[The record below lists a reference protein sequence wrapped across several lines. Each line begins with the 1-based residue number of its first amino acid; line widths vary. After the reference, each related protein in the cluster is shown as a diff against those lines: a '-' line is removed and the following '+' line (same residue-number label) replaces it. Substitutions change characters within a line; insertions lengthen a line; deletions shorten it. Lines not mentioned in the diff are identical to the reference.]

1 MFVTN
6 TNRPLADPTSVRI
19 CGGGKAADAS
29 FPAVRKQSMVLLC
42 LAGLLAIVA
51 SPGWSAVSPVAS
63 RAETQAP
70 HWLERALPEAG
81 PGLEEL
87 RQGIQKFHENDY
99 QAALASFNEARQL
112 GAGSRVQAAAVFFA
126 AESRARLA
134 VGTQEVQA
142 AILVL
147 EETRRRYPNS
157 PRALWALWRIG
168 SLYWRQGLD
177 QEAIARFDQLIEQG
191 AAGNPLLPFIRLD
204 LADLYIAQG
213 RYASAAKMLRVVRQ
227 YPPDLESLGQATIGL
242 GDIAHAQGQYRQ
254 ARDFYEVGESQG
266 PKLLQG
272 RPLSL
277 FKMGDTYLRL
287 GNWPRALHFLNTGYT
302 IYPHDPVAPLMLV
315 RMADG
320 LRLGGRIQQ
329 AKTLYQTVVERH
341 PETEGE
347 LSALLGLA
355 ELAEKEAV
363 GAADE
368 AEVQNTY
375 GAILKRWS
383 ANPRAAEALL
393 HLAQSYQRAG
403 LVEEAAA
410 AYDKLLR
417 RGDSGPWRAQARQG
431 LETTLQGLSAA
442 GNIVE
447 VANLFLQHRAL
458 LTVPAVDGRT
468 GLLVAGALTQLG
480 LIDSAITLLRASL
493 SAGVPKVQQEY
504 GLKALADAYRKKGD
518 LIHLEQSWK
527 EYLRKYP
534 QGAWRAEARIGLLIG
549 LSRPGQQKEAE
560 KTCQTYLHEK
570 AAIGSN
576 EVANQDLVLLCA
588 DRFAQDGRLEAA
600 QPLYREILKKESASA
615 QGLWAAYQIARAS
628 QAANRPAEAMD
639 YFVRVSKTDK
649 DSLLAAAASAHLATP
664 MASKSR

>member
-1 MFVTN
+1 
-6 TNRPLADPTSVRI
+6 
-19 CGGGKAADAS
+19 
-29 FPAVRKQSMVLLC
+29 
-42 LAGLLAIVA
+42 
-51 SPGWSAVSPVAS
+51 
-63 RAETQAP
+63 
-70 HWLERALPEAG
+70 
-81 PGLEEL
+81 
-87 RQGIQKFHENDY
+87 
-99 QAALASFNEARQL
+99 
-112 GAGSRVQAAAVFFA
+112 
-126 AESRARLA
+126 
-134 VGTQEVQA
+134 
-142 AILVL
+142 
-147 EETRRRYPNS
+147 
-157 PRALWALWRIG
+157 
-168 SLYWRQGLD
+168 
-177 QEAIARFDQLIEQG
+177 
-191 AAGNPLLPFIRLD
+191 
-204 LADLYIAQG
+204 
-213 RYASAAKMLRVVRQ
+213 
-227 YPPDLESLGQATIGL
+227 
-242 GDIAHAQGQYRQ
+242 
-254 ARDFYEVGESQG
+254 
-266 PKLLQG
+266 
-272 RPLSL
+272 
-277 FKMGDTYLRL
+277 MGDTYLRL

-302 IYPHDPVAPLMLV
+302 IYPRDPVAPLMLV

-355 ELAEKEAV
+355 ELADKEAV

-368 AEVQNTY
+368 AEVQNAY

-403 LVEEAAA
+403 SVQEAAA
-410 AYDKLLR
+410 AYDELLR

-431 LETTLQGLSAA
+431 LERTLQGLSAA

-493 SAGVPKVQQEY
+493 SAGVPKAQQEY

-527 EYLRKYP
+527 EYLRKFP
-534 QGAWRAEARIGLLIG
+534 QGAWRGDARVGLLIG

-576 EVANQDLVLLCA
+576 EVANQELVLLCA
-588 DRFAQDGRLEAA
+588 DRLAQDGRLEAA
-600 QPLYREILKKESASA
+600 QPLYREILKKEPTSA

-628 QAANRPAEAMD
+628 QAANRSAEAMD
-639 YFVRVSKTDK
+639 YFARVSKTDK
-649 DSLLAAAASAHLATP
+649 DSLLAAAASAHLAAP